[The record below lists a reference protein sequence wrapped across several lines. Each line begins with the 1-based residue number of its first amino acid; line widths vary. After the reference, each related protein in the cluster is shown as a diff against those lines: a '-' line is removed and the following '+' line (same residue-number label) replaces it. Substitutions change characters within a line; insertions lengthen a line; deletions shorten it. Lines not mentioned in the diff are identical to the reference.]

1 MGVSRC
7 TVKVWEDDGVYFEW
21 GLAVVSFGCLV
32 EIFCVQVVLKKAK

>member
-7 TVKVWEDDGVYFEW
+7 TVWRGDGVDFEW
-21 GLAVVSFGCLV
+21 SFEVVSFGCLV